1 MCFSHSSNTPTLEP
15 LLVLKQN
22 KRTTYSYKE
31 STSWVVLNLRNHP
44 TLPLIQGLKTENQ
57 SNNS

>member
-22 KRTTYSYKE
+22 KKTTYSYKGLI
-31 STSWVVLNLRNHP
+31 SWVVLNSRNHP
-44 TLPLIQGLKTENQ
+44 TFTLIQGLKIEKLKQ
-57 SNNS
+57 